1 MKKLVLDIGGTL
13 IKYAVM
19 NRNAEI
25 FQRGELPTPLENI
38 EDLMRKIEE
47 IYHSVKDEVDGIAIS
62 MPGNIDSEKGYIYS
76 PGYLKYN
83 ANTNILDKIHEYINV
98 PVSVENDGK
107 SAALAEVWK
116 GNLSDCKDGV
126 VMILGTGIGG
136 GIIKDGKV
144 HKGNHFFAGEFSF
157 IMQEFND
164 LSFDNVFALTG
175 STSAFVSEVAAT
187 KNVDSNSINGYKVF
201 SMIEENDK
209 EVLEIFERFTRNIA
223 IQIYNLQCILD
234 PDKILIGGGISK
246 QPILLEKIKENLE
259 KIYEKIP
266 FDIPHAVV
274 DTCKH
279 YNDSNLIGA
288 LYNYYLQFPEEKNN
302 IQI

>member
-83 ANTNILDKIHEYINV
+83 ANTNILDKIHEYIDV
-98 PVSVENDGK
+98 PISVENDGK

-126 VMILGTGIGG
+126 FMILGTGIGG

-164 LSFDNVFALTG
+164 LTFDNVFALTG

-187 KNVDSNSINGYKVF
+187 KNGDSNSINGYKVF

-302 IQI
+302 I

>member
-19 NRNAEI
+19 DKEAKI
-25 FQRGELPTPLENI
+25 FQRGELPTPLDSI
-38 EDLMRKIEE
+38 ESLMKKITEL
-47 IYHSVKDEVDGIAIS
+47 YNSLKDEVNGIAIS
-62 MPGNIDSEKGYIYS
+62 MPGNIDTKTGQIYS
-76 PGYLKYN
+76 PGALAYN
-83 ANTNILDKIHEYINV
+83 ANVNIVDKIHEHINV

-107 SAALAEVWK
+107 SAALAEVWM
-116 GNLSDCKDGV
+116 GNLKNFKDGV

-136 GIIKDGKV
+136 GIIKDRKI
-144 HKGNHFFAGEFSF
+144 HKGNNFFAGEFSF
-157 IMQEFND
+157 ILQDAKELDFN
-164 LSFDNVFALTG
+164 SAFALTG
-175 STSAFVSEVAAT
+175 STSALINEVSKK
-187 KNVDSNSINGYKVF
+187 KNIDIKDLNGYKVF
-201 SMIEENDK
+201 SMIEEKDS
-209 EVLEIFERFTRNIA
+209 EVLEIFEKFTTNIA

-234 PDKILIGGGISK
+234 PEKFLIGGGISK

-288 LYNYYLQFPEEKNN
+288 LYNYYLQFPED
-302 IQI
+302 

>member
-19 NRNAEI
+19 DKEAKI
-25 FQRGELPTPLENI
+25 FQRGELPTPLDSI
-38 EDLMRKIEE
+38 ESLMKKITEL
-47 IYHSVKDEVDGIAIS
+47 YNSLKDEVNGIAIS
-62 MPGNIDSEKGYIYS
+62 MPGNIDTKTGQIYS
-76 PGYLKYN
+76 PGALAYN
-83 ANTNILDKIHEYINV
+83 ANVNIVDKIQEHINV

-107 SAALAEVWK
+107 SAALAEVWM
-116 GNLSDCKDGV
+116 GNLKNFKDGV

-136 GIIKDGKV
+136 GIIKDRKI
-144 HKGNHFFAGEFSF
+144 HKGNNFFAGEFSF
-157 IMQEFND
+157 ILQDAKNLDFN
-164 LSFDNVFALTG
+164 SVFALTG
-175 STSAFVSEVAAT
+175 STSALINEVSKK
-187 KNVDSNSINGYKVF
+187 KNIDIKDLNGYKVF
-201 SMIEENDK
+201 SMIEEKDS
-209 EVLEIFERFTRNIA
+209 EVLEIFEKFTTNIA

-234 PDKILIGGGISK
+234 PEKFLIGGGISK

-288 LYNYYLQFPEEKNN
+288 LYNYYLQFPED
-302 IQI
+302 

>member
-19 NRNAEI
+19 DKEAKI
-25 FQRGELPTPLENI
+25 FQRGELPTPLDSI
-38 EDLMRKIEE
+38 ESLMKKITEL
-47 IYHSVKDEVDGIAIS
+47 YNSLKDEVNGIAIS
-62 MPGNIDSEKGYIYS
+62 MPGNIDTKTGQIYS
-76 PGYLKYN
+76 PGALAYN
-83 ANTNILDKIHEYINV
+83 ANVNIVDKIHEHINV

-107 SAALAEVWK
+107 SAALAEVWM
-116 GNLSDCKDGV
+116 GNLKNFKDGV

-136 GIIKDGKV
+136 GIIKDRKI
-144 HKGNHFFAGEFSF
+144 HKGNNFFAGEFSF
-157 IMQEFND
+157 ILQDAKQLDFN
-164 LSFDNVFALTG
+164 SAFALTG
-175 STSAFVSEVAAT
+175 STSALINEVSKK
-187 KNVDSNSINGYKVF
+187 KNIDIKDLNGYKVF
-201 SMIEENDK
+201 SMIEEKDS
-209 EVLEIFERFTRNIA
+209 EVLEIFEKFTTNIA

-234 PDKILIGGGISK
+234 PEKFLIGGGISK

-288 LYNYYLQFPEEKNN
+288 LYNYYLQFPED
-302 IQI
+302 

>member
-19 NRNAEI
+19 DKEAKI
-25 FQRGELPTPLENI
+25 FQRGELPTPLDSI
-38 EDLMRKIEE
+38 ESLMKKITEL
-47 IYHSVKDEVDGIAIS
+47 YNSLKDEVNGIAIS
-62 MPGNIDSEKGYIYS
+62 MPGNIDTKTGQIYS
-76 PGYLKYN
+76 PGALAYN
-83 ANTNILDKIHEYINV
+83 ANVNIVDKIHEHINV

-107 SAALAEVWK
+107 SAALAEVWM
-116 GNLSDCKDGV
+116 GNLKNFKDGV

-136 GIIKDGKV
+136 GIIKDRKI
-144 HKGNHFFAGEFSF
+144 HKGNNFFAGEFSF
-157 IMQEFND
+157 ILQDAKHLDFN
-164 LSFDNVFALTG
+164 SAFALTG
-175 STSAFVSEVAAT
+175 STSSLINEVSKK
-187 KNVDSNSINGYKVF
+187 KNIDIKDLNGYKVF
-201 SMIEENDK
+201 SMIEEKDS
-209 EVLEIFERFTRNIA
+209 EVLEIFEKFTTNIA

-234 PDKILIGGGISK
+234 PEKFLIGGGISK

-274 DTCKH
+274 DTCKY

-288 LYNYYLQFPEEKNN
+288 LYNYYLQFPED
-302 IQI
+302 

>member
-19 NRNAEI
+19 DKEAKI
-25 FQRGELPTPLENI
+25 FQRGELPTPLDSI
-38 EDLMRKIEE
+38 ESLMKKITEL
-47 IYHSVKDEVDGIAIS
+47 YNSLKDEVNGIAIS
-62 MPGNIDSEKGYIYS
+62 MPGNIDTKTGKIYS
-76 PGYLKYN
+76 PGALAYN
-83 ANTNILDKIHEYINV
+83 ANVNIVDKIHEHINV

-107 SAALAEVWK
+107 SAALAEVWM
-116 GNLSDCKDGV
+116 GNLKNCKDGV

-136 GIIKDGKV
+136 GIIKDRKI
-144 HKGNHFFAGEFSF
+144 HKGNNFFAGEFSF
-157 IMQEFND
+157 ILQDAKQLDFN
-164 LSFDNVFALTG
+164 SAFALTG
-175 STSAFVSEVAAT
+175 STSALINEVSKK
-187 KNVDSNSINGYKVF
+187 KNIDIKDLNGYKVF
-201 SMIEENDK
+201 SMIEEKDS
-209 EVLEIFERFTRNIA
+209 EVLKIFEKFTTNIA

-234 PDKILIGGGISK
+234 PEKFLIGGGISK

-274 DTCKH
+274 DTCKY

-288 LYNYYLQFPEEKNN
+288 LYNYYLQFPED
-302 IQI
+302 

>member
-47 IYHSVKDEVDGIAIS
+47 IYHSVKVEVDGIAIS

-83 ANTNILDKIHEYINV
+83 ANTNILDKIHEYIDV

-144 HKGNHFFAGEFSF
+144 HKGNHFFAGEISF

-164 LSFDNVFALTG
+164 LTFDNVFALTG

-288 LYNYYLQFPEEKNN
+288 LYNYYLQFPEEYKKY
-302 IQI
+302 I

>member
-19 NRNAEI
+19 NKEAKI
-25 FQRGELPTPLENI
+25 FQRGELPTPLDSI
-38 EDLMRKIEE
+38 ESLMKKITEL
-47 IYHSVKDEVDGIAIS
+47 YNSLKDEVNGIAIS
-62 MPGNIDSEKGYIYS
+62 MPGNIDTKTGQIYS
-76 PGYLKYN
+76 PGALTYN
-83 ANTNILDKIHEYINV
+83 ANVNIVDKIQEHINV

-107 SAALAEVWK
+107 SAALAEVWM
-116 GNLSDCKDGV
+116 GNLKNFKDGV

-136 GIIKDGKV
+136 GIIKDRKI
-144 HKGNHFFAGEFSF
+144 HKGNNFFAGEFSF
-157 IMQEFND
+157 ILQDAKELDFN
-164 LSFDNVFALTG
+164 SAFALTG
-175 STSAFVSEVAAT
+175 STSALINEVSKK
-187 KNVDSNSINGYKVF
+187 KNIDIKDLNGYKVF
-201 SMIEENDK
+201 SMIEEKDS
-209 EVLEIFERFTRNIA
+209 EVLEIFEKFTTNIA

-234 PDKILIGGGISK
+234 PEKFLIGGGISK

-288 LYNYYLQFPEEKNN
+288 LYNYYLQFPED
-302 IQI
+302 